1 MEKLKKEIDAKQE
14 RRKLLEMIEKEKEKG
29 LLLDIS
35 LQDKQRLFKE
45 KEVLVRQL
53 KELGQDY
60 VESKESLKM

>member
-1 MEKLKKEIDAKQE
+1 MISMKNKEELERLKKEIDAKQE

-45 KEVLVRQL
+45 KELLMRQL
-53 KELGQDY
+53 Q
-60 VESKESLKM
+60 